1 MSAARKIHTLTFHL
15 LGIAGEDAMDDIID
29 EIEEFADGV
38 DWPIKAPDAFKHKVS
53 ETAPDMGC
61 AVELPVRASL
71 AGETIAGEKADFAGA
86 MALIEH
92 LRQLSA
98 RHRFDVEI
106 AFDKEIVGTIDKGA
120 YSEALRQGL
129 VEPWQAG

>member
-15 LGIAGEDAMDDIID
+15 LGISGEDAMDDIID

-38 DWPIKAPDAFKHKVS
+38 EWPIEAPDAFKHKVS
-53 ETAPDMGC
+53 ETDPDTGC

-86 MALIEH
+86 IALIEH

-106 AFDKEIVGTIDKGA
+106 TFDKEIVGTIDKGA
-120 YSEALRQGL
+120 YSETLRQGL
-129 VEPWQAG
+129 VEPWQVG